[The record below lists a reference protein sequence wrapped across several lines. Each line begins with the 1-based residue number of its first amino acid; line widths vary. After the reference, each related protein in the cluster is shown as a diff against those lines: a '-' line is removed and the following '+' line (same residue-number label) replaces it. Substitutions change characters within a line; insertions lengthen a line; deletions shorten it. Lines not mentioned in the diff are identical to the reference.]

1 MQKFQRT
8 TAGNIAAPGSEAG
21 FSLELA
27 IVMVIIGL
35 LVSGVLVGQ
44 DMIKA
49 ATLRSQL
56 TQLSDYDTAVNT
68 FNSKYGGIPGD
79 YSQAAAIVA
88 GVVSNSST
96 TTGEGNGNG
105 LIESSGTDTDFGF
118 AGEPAMFFSEL
129 SLEKLIPQ
137 SITTNTFAVGTA
149 ITIGD
154 TTMPPAKIGGGNRV
168 SVGTDGSYNYY
179 LLAKYSGSTNTG
191 TGVPMVAKGLTVSQ
205 ALQIDEKIDDG
216 IPDSRAYAAA
226 GSRAGNRT
234 PGLPLRHAE
243 PAAAQAHPE
252 LDMREAVSGS
262 LSPVRWPT
270 DRQCLRTT
278 FWLTAMLLPRHLRP
292 MTDRATIAT
301 QVAPIEERDEEVSL
315 EDAQY
320 LAGPR
325 RSPDD
330 SPL

>member
-21 FSLELA
+21 FSLLELA

-137 SITTNTFAVGTA
+137 SITTATFAVGTA

-191 TGVPMVAKGLTVSQ
+191 TGVPTVAKGLTVSQ

-216 IPDSRAYAAA
+216 IPDTGIVISTVQTTGSPAAA
-226 GSRAGNRT
+226 GGSGATGAANTCYVAG
-234 PGLPLRHAE
+234 
-243 PAAAQAHPE
+243 
-252 LDMREAVSGS
+252 VSGAAS
-262 LSPVRWPT
+262 NYDSGNFNNVECTLAVRAS
-270 DRQCLRTT
+270 
-278 FWLTAMLLPRHLRP
+278 F
-292 MTDRATIAT
+292 
-301 QVAPIEERDEEVSL
+301 
-315 EDAQY
+315 
-320 LAGPR
+320 
-325 RSPDD
+325 
-330 SPL
+330 